1 MSAAQ
6 RLVVENLSIMFG
18 GVHAVE
24 DVSFAVEPGEVFA
37 IIGPNGAGKST
48 IFNLI
53 SRLYEP
59 SAGSIHYGEHDLLKL
74 PAHKVV
80 QTGIA
85 RTFQNIELFE
95 QATVLQNLLVGRH
108 SHMSRN
114 PLTGFTFLPSVK
126 RAELKHRRKVED
138 VIDLLE
144 IAQYRDER
152 IADLPYGAR
161 KNVELARALCAEPSM
176 LLLDEPAS
184 GLNNEETDDV
194 GFWLEDIKH
203 DLGVTLVMV
212 EHDMGL
218 VGQVADRVM
227 AINDGRLLAIGTPDE
242 VRENAEVQ
250 QAYLGVVEE
259 SA

>member
-1 MSAAQ
+1 MSI
-6 RLVVENLSIMFG
+6 LVVDQLRKGFG
-18 GVHAVE
+18 GVQALDGVDFHIDLGE
-24 DVSFAVEPGEVFA
+24 IVSV
-37 IIGPNGAGKST
+37 IGPNGAGKTSFFNT
-48 IFNLI
+48 ITGYF
-53 SRLYEP
+53 SP
-59 SAGSIHYGEHDLLKL
+59 DSGSIKFNGLDIGGHQPHEITEL
-74 PAHKVV
+74 
-80 QTGIA
+80 GIA

-108 SHMSRN
+108 SHMSSN
-114 PLTGFTFLPSVK
+114 PLKDFAFLPSVK
-126 RAELKHRRKVED
+126 KSELLHRRKVED

-161 KNVELARALCAEPSM
+161 KNVELARALCAEPSL

-212 EHDMGL
+212 EHDMNL
-218 VGQVADRVM
+218 VGSIADRVM
-227 AINDGRLLAIGTPDE
+227 AINDGRLITIGTPEE

-250 QAYLGVVEE
+250 QAYLGV

>member
-1 MSAAQ
+1 MTTAQ
-6 RLVVENLSIMFG
+6 TLSVRNLSIEFG

-24 DVSFAVEPGEVFA
+24 DVSFDVEPGETFA

-59 SAGSIHYGEHDLLKL
+59 TAGSIHYGDIDLLKL

-80 QTGIA
+80 RAGIG

-108 SHMSRN
+108 SHMTGN
-114 PLTGFTFLPSVK
+114 PFSNFAFLPGVRK
-126 RAELKHRRKVED
+126 TEIEHRRKVED
-138 VIDLLE
+138 IIDLME
-144 IAQYRDER
+144 IAKYRDER
-152 IADLPYGAR
+152 ISDLSYGAR
-161 KNVELARALCAEPSM
+161 KNVELARALCAEPTL

-184 GLNNEETDDV
+184 GLNNEETNDV
-194 GFWLEDIKH
+194 SFWLEDISQ
-203 DLGVTLVMV
+203 DLGVTLLMV
-212 EHDMGL
+212 EHDMNL

-227 AINDGRLLAIGTPDE
+227 AINNGRLLTIGTPQE
-242 VRENAEVQ
+242 VREHPEVQ
-250 QAYLGVVEE
+250 RAYLGV
-259 SA
+259 AA

>member
-1 MSAAQ
+1 MNTPQ
-6 RLVVENLSIMFG
+6 RLSVNNLSIEFG

-24 DVSFAVEPGEVFA
+24 DVSFDVEPGEVFA

-59 SAGSIHYGEHDLLKL
+59 TAGTIHYGDQDLLEL

-80 QTGIA
+80 SVGIG

-108 SHMSRN
+108 SHMQAN
-114 PLTGFTFLPSVK
+114 PVSNFLFLPGVRNS
-126 RAELKHRRKVED
+126 EIEHRRKVED
-138 VIDLLE
+138 IIDLME
-144 IAQYRDER
+144 IEQYRDER
-152 IADLPYGAR
+152 ISDLPYGAR
-161 KNVELARALCAEPSM
+161 KNVELARALCAEPTL

-194 GFWLEDIKH
+194 SFWLEDIKH

-212 EHDMGL
+212 EHDMNL

-242 VRENAEVQ
+242 VRENVDVQ
-250 QAYLGVVEE
+250 RAYLGVAE
-259 SA
+259 

>member
-1 MSAAQ
+1 MRDAATLSV
-6 RLVVENLSIMFG
+6 RNLSIMFG

-24 DVSFAVEPGEVFA
+24 DVSFDVEPGEVFA

-59 SAGSIHYGEHDLLKL
+59 SNGTIHYGEHDLLKM
-74 PAHKVV
+74 PAHQVV
-80 QTGIA
+80 KTGIA

-95 QATVLQNLLVGRH
+95 QATVLENLLVGRH
-108 SHMSRN
+108 THMSRN
-114 PLTGFTFLPSVK
+114 AFTNFAFLPGVK
-126 RAELKHRRKVED
+126 KSELEHRRKVED

-152 IADLPYGAR
+152 IADLSYGAR
-161 KNVELARALCAEPSM
+161 KNVELARALCAEPTL

-212 EHDMGL
+212 EHDMNL
-218 VGQVADRVM
+218 VSSIADRVM
-227 AINDGRLLAIGTPDE
+227 AINDGRLITIGTPEE
-242 VRENAEVQ
+242 VRNNAEVQ
-250 QAYLGVVEE
+250 QAYLGVT
-259 SA
+259 A

>member
-1 MSAAQ
+1 MSTAQ
-6 RLVVENLSIMFG
+6 TLSVRNLSIMFG

-24 DVSFAVEPGEVFA
+24 GVSFDVEPGETFA

-59 SAGSIHYGEHDLLKL
+59 SAGSIHYGDQDLLKL

-80 QTGIA
+80 RTGIG

-108 SHMSRN
+108 SHMHAN
-114 PLTGFTFLPSVK
+114 PFTNLAFLPSVRK
-126 RAELKHRRKVED
+126 SEIEHRRKVED
-138 VIDLLE
+138 IIDLME

-152 IADLPYGAR
+152 ISDLSYGAR
-161 KNVELARALCAEPSM
+161 KNVELARALCAEPTL

-194 GFWLEDIKH
+194 SFWLEDIKH

-212 EHDMGL
+212 EHDMNL

-227 AINDGRLLAIGTPDE
+227 AINDGRLLTIGTPEE
-242 VRENAEVQ
+242 VREHPEVQ
-250 QAYLGVVEE
+250 RAYLGVSE
-259 SA
+259 

>member
-1 MSAAQ
+1 MSTPQ
-6 RLVVENLSIMFG
+6 RLEVRNLSIEFG

-24 DVSFAVEPGEVFA
+24 DVSFDVEPGETFA

-59 SAGSIHYGEHDLLKL
+59 TAGTIRYGEQNLLDL
-74 PAHKVV
+74 PAHKMVHI
-80 QTGIA
+80 GIG

-108 SHMSRN
+108 AHMRKN
-114 PLTGFTFLPSVK
+114 PLSNFLFLPGVRKSEV
-126 RAELKHRRKVED
+126 KHREKVED
-138 VIDLLE
+138 IIDLLE

-152 IADLPYGAR
+152 ISDLPYGAR
-161 KNVELARALCAEPSM
+161 KNVELARALCAEPSI

-184 GLNNEETDDV
+184 GLNNEETDDIS
-194 GFWLEDIKH
+194 FWLEDIKH

-212 EHDMGL
+212 EHDMNL

-227 AINDGRLLAIGTPDE
+227 AINDGNLLAIGTPDE
-242 VRENAEVQ
+242 VRENPEVQ
-250 QAYLGVVEE
+250 RAYLGV
-259 SA
+259 AK

>member
-1 MSAAQ
+1 MSEPQALEVRDLAI
-6 RLVVENLSIMFG
+6 EFG
-18 GVHAVE
+18 GVHAV
-24 DVSFAVEPGEVFA
+24 DQVSFDVQPGEVFA

-59 SAGSIHYGEHDLLKL
+59 SSGSMHYGEYDLLSL
-74 PAHKVV
+74 RPHEIVGA
-80 QTGIA
+80 GIA

-108 SHMSRN
+108 SRMKHN
-114 PLTGFTFLPSVK
+114 PFSQFLFLPRERRS
-126 RAELKHRRKVED
+126 EIEHRRKVED
-138 VIDLLE
+138 IIDLLE

-161 KNVELARALCAEPSM
+161 KNVELARALCAQPTL

-184 GLNNEETDDV
+184 GLNHEETDDMS
-194 GFWLEDIKH
+194 FWLEDIRH

-212 EHDMGL
+212 EHDMNL

-227 AINDGRLLAIGTPDE
+227 AINDGRMLAIGTPEQVRNDE
-242 VRENAEVQ
+242 SVQ
-250 QAYLGVVEE
+250 RAYLG
-259 SA
+259 STA

>member
-1 MSAAQ
+1 MSVAQ
-6 RLVVENLSIMFG
+6 TLSVRNLSIMFG

-24 DVSFAVEPGEVFA
+24 DVSFDVEPGETFA

-59 SAGSIHYGEHDLLKL
+59 SAGSIHYGDQDLLKL

-80 QTGIA
+80 RSGIG

-108 SHMSRN
+108 SHMHAN
-114 PLTGFTFLPSVK
+114 AFTNFAFLPGVRKS
-126 RAELKHRRKVED
+126 EIEHRRKVED
-138 VIDLLE
+138 IIDLME
-144 IAQYRDER
+144 IAQYRDEL
-152 IADLPYGAR
+152 ISDLSYGAR
-161 KNVELARALCAEPSM
+161 KNVELARALCAEPSL

-194 GFWLEDIKH
+194 SFWLEDIKH

-212 EHDMGL
+212 EHDMSL
-218 VGQVADRVM
+218 VNQVADRVM
-227 AINDGRLLAIGTPDE
+227 AINDGRLLTIGTPEE
-242 VRENAEVQ
+242 VREHPEVQ
-250 QAYLGVVEE
+250 RAYLGI

>member
-1 MSAAQ
+1 MTSQLRIRDLAI
-6 RLVVENLSIMFG
+6 EFG
-18 GVHAVE
+18 GVHAV
-24 DVSFAVEPGEVFA
+24 DHVSFDVEPGEVFA

-59 SAGSIHYGEHDLLKL
+59 SNGTMHYGDQDLRSLK
-74 PAHKVV
+74 AHEIVKA
-80 QTGIA
+80 GIA

-108 SHMSRN
+108 SHMSHN
-114 PLTGFTFLPSVK
+114 PFTQLAFLPRVRKS
-126 RAELKHRRKVED
+126 EIEHRRKVED
-138 VIDLLE
+138 IIDLLE

-184 GLNNEETDDV
+184 GLNHEETEDMS
-194 GFWLEDIKH
+194 FWLEDIRH
-203 DLGVTLVMV
+203 DLGCTLVMV
-212 EHDMGL
+212 EHDMNL

-227 AINDGRLLAIGTPDE
+227 AINDGKLLAMGTPED
-242 VRENAEVQ
+242 VRADAAVQ
-250 QAYLGVVEE
+250 QAYLGTT
-259 SA
+259 A

>member
-1 MSAAQ
+1 MSEPATLSV
-6 RLVVENLSIMFG
+6 RNLSIMFG

-24 DVSFAVEPGEVFA
+24 DVSFDVNPGEVFA

-59 SAGSIHYGEHDLLKL
+59 SNGTIHYGEHDLLKM
-74 PAHKVV
+74 PAHKIVNA
-80 QTGIA
+80 GIA

-95 QATVLQNLLVGRH
+95 QATVLQNLMVGRH
-108 SHMSRN
+108 SHMSAN
-114 PLTGFTFLPSVK
+114 PLTSFAFLPSVK
-126 RAELKHRRKVED
+126 KSELAHRRKVED

-144 IAQYRDER
+144 IAQYRDET

-161 KNVELARALCAEPSM
+161 KNVELARALCAEPSL

-212 EHDMGL
+212 EHDMNL
-218 VGQVADRVM
+218 VGSIADRVM
-227 AINDGRLLAIGTPDE
+227 AINDGRLIMIGTPEE

-250 QAYLGVVEE
+250 QAYLGV

>member
-1 MSAAQ
+1 MSKAATLSV
-6 RLVVENLSIMFG
+6 RNLSIMFG

-24 DVSFAVEPGEVFA
+24 DVSFDVNPGEVFA

-59 SAGSIHYGEHDLLKL
+59 SNGTIHYGEHDLLKM
-74 PAHKVV
+74 PAHKIVNA
-80 QTGIA
+80 GIA

-95 QATVLQNLLVGRH
+95 QATVLQNLMVGRH
-108 SHMSRN
+108 SHMSAN
-114 PLTGFTFLPSVK
+114 PLTSFAFLPSVK
-126 RAELKHRRKVED
+126 KSELAHRRKVED

-144 IAQYRDER
+144 IAQYRDET

-161 KNVELARALCAEPSM
+161 KNVELARALCAEPSL

-212 EHDMGL
+212 EHDMNL
-218 VGQVADRVM
+218 VGSIADRVM
-227 AINDGRLLAIGTPDE
+227 AINDGRLIMIGTPEE

-250 QAYLGVVEE
+250 QAYLGV

>member
-1 MSAAQ
+1 VSGDA
-6 RLVVENLSIMFG
+6 RLVVRNLSIMFG

-24 DVSFAVEPGEVFA
+24 DVSFEVDPGEVFA

-59 SAGSIHYGEHDLLKL
+59 SNGSIHYGEDDLLEL
-74 PAHKVV
+74 PAHEIVH
-80 QTGIA
+80 TGIS

-108 SHMSRN
+108 SHMVHN
-114 PLTGFTFLPSVK
+114 PFSNFAFLPGVK
-126 RAELKHRRKVED
+126 KSELEHRRKVED

-144 IAQYRDER
+144 LAQYRDER
-152 IADLPYGAR
+152 IADLSYGAR
-161 KNVELARALCAEPSM
+161 KNVELARALCAEPSL

-212 EHDMGL
+212 EHDMNL
-218 VGQVADRVM
+218 VGSIADRVM
-227 AINDGRLLAIGTPDE
+227 AINDGRLITIGTPDE
-242 VRENAEVQ
+242 VRNNAEVQ
-250 QAYLGVVEE
+250 QAYLGVSE
-259 SA
+259 

>member
-1 MSAAQ
+1 MSEPATLSV
-6 RLVVENLSIMFG
+6 RNLSIMFG

-24 DVSFAVEPGEVFA
+24 DVSFDVNPGEVFA

-59 SAGSIHYGEHDLLKL
+59 SSGTIHYGDIDLLKM
-74 PAHKVV
+74 PAHKIVHA
-80 QTGIA
+80 GIA

-108 SHMSRN
+108 SHMSAN
-114 PLTGFTFLPSVK
+114 PLTSFAFLPSVK
-126 RAELKHRRKVED
+126 KSEIAHRRKVED
-138 VIDLLE
+138 IIDLLE
-144 IAQYRDER
+144 IAQYRDEK
-152 IADLPYGAR
+152 IADLSYGAR
-161 KNVELARALCAEPSM
+161 KNVELARALCAEPSL

-212 EHDMGL
+212 EHDMNL
-218 VGQVADRVM
+218 VGSIADRVM
-227 AINDGRLLAIGTPDE
+227 AINDGRLITIGTPQE

-250 QAYLGVVEE
+250 QAYLGI

>member
-1 MSAAQ
+1 MSEPATLSV
-6 RLVVENLSIMFG
+6 RNLSIVFG

-24 DVSFAVEPGEVFA
+24 DVSFDVNPGEVFA

-59 SAGSIHYGEHDLLKL
+59 SNGTICYGEHDLLKM
-74 PAHKVV
+74 PAHEIVRV
-80 QTGIA
+80 GIA

-108 SHMSRN
+108 SHMSAN
-114 PLTGFTFLPSVK
+114 PLTNFAFLPHVK
-126 RAELKHRRKVED
+126 KSEIAHRRKVED
-138 VIDLLE
+138 IIDLLE

-161 KNVELARALCAEPSM
+161 KNVELARALCAEPSL

-203 DLGVTLVMV
+203 DLGVTLIMV
-212 EHDMGL
+212 EHDMNL
-218 VGQVADRVM
+218 VGSIADRVM
-227 AINDGRLLAIGTPDE
+227 AINDGRLITIGTPEE

-250 QAYLGVVEE
+250 QAYLGVT
-259 SA
+259 A

>member
-1 MSAAQ
+1 MSAPQ
-6 RLVVENLSIMFG
+6 TLSISNLSIEFG

-24 DVSFAVEPGEVFA
+24 DVSFEVNPGEVFA

-59 SAGSIHYGEHDLLKL
+59 SSGAIRYGDHDLLKL
-74 PAHKVV
+74 SAHQVV
-80 QTGIA
+80 GTGIA
-85 RTFQNIELFE
+85 RTFQNIDLFE
-95 QATVLQNLLVGRH
+95 HTTVLQNLLIGRH
-108 SHMSRN
+108 RLMSAN
-114 PLTGFTFLPSVK
+114 ALTNFAFLPGVRKS
-126 RAELKHRRKVED
+126 ELSNRRKVED
-138 VIDLLE
+138 IIDLLE
-144 IAQYRDER
+144 LAQYRDKR

-161 KNVELARALCAEPSM
+161 KNVELARALCAEPSL

-203 DLGVTLVMV
+203 DLGVTLIMV
-212 EHDMGL
+212 EHDMSL

-227 AINDGRLLAIGTPDE
+227 AINDGKLLAIGTPDE
-242 VRENAEVQ
+242 VRENKDVQ
-250 QAYLGVVEE
+250 RAYLGVSE
-259 SA
+259 

>member
-1 MSAAQ
+1 MNSAATLSV
-6 RLVVENLSIMFG
+6 RNLSIMFG

-24 DVSFAVEPGEVFA
+24 DVSFDVNSGEVFA

-59 SAGSIHYGEHDLLKL
+59 SAGSIHYGDHDLLKL
-74 PAHKVV
+74 PAHRVV

-108 SHMSRN
+108 NKMSRN
-114 PLTGFTFLPSVK
+114 PFSNFAFLPGVK
-126 RAELKHRRKVED
+126 KSELEHRRKVED
-138 VIDLLE
+138 IIDLLE
-144 IAQYRDER
+144 LARYREER

-161 KNVELARALCAEPSM
+161 KNVELARALCAEPSL

-212 EHDMGL
+212 EHDMNL
-218 VGQVADRVM
+218 VGSIADRVM
-227 AINDGRLLAIGTPDE
+227 AINDGRLITIGTPDE
-242 VRENAEVQ
+242 VRNNPEVQ
-250 QAYLGVVEE
+250 QAYLGVSE
-259 SA
+259 

>member
-1 MSAAQ
+1 MTAATLSV
-6 RLVVENLSIMFG
+6 RNLSIMFG

-24 DVSFAVEPGEVFA
+24 DVSFDVNPGEVFA

-59 SAGSIHYGEHDLLKL
+59 SSGSIHYGEHDLLKL
-74 PAHKVV
+74 PAHGIV

-95 QATVLQNLLVGRH
+95 QATVLQNLMVGRH
-108 SHMSRN
+108 SHMSQN
-114 PLTGFTFLPSVK
+114 PFANFAFLPSVK
-126 RAELKHRRKVED
+126 RSEIEHRRKVED
-138 VIDLLE
+138 IIDLLE
-144 IAQYRDER
+144 IAQYRDEK
-152 IADLPYGAR
+152 IADLSYGAR
-161 KNVELARALCAEPSM
+161 KNVELARALCAEPSL

-212 EHDMGL
+212 EHDMNL
-218 VGQVADRVM
+218 VGSIADRVM
-227 AINDGRLLAIGTPDE
+227 AINDGRLITIGTPEE
-242 VRENAEVQ
+242 VRNNTEVQ
-250 QAYLGVVEE
+250 QAYLGV